1 MDNQILAIIIVVVQ
15 IYCIAFFTNILASR
29 IFSLQFL
36 LVFGLF
42 LATIGTILFITIGYF
57 ALVFILLSL
66 VIALKV
72 KGKSFFIAI
81 ITPLTTIL
89 LLVIISYCIDV
100 FTVSFLHM
108 DTALSE
114 NGIAFNMIYFVAL
127 IFLAYSASVI
137 LEHLFR
143 TKIYK
148 RINRANS
155 IMLIVALLVIVVTM
169 YVFIYIESLYDFPIA
184 IIRFNGILFATFFIQ
199 LLIIT
204 LIITRINKN
213 LMEANKKRIQS
224 EQLKRYIT
232 SIETISMDMSQFK
245 HDYINIL
252 SSLHSYI
259 EQGDTLQ
266 LKTYF
271 KNTITPLK
279 TNLTNNQNQLATLQ
293 KINNLTFRATL
304 NTLFTKAKQKRID
317 LHLEITD
324 HFQMTDEQCK
334 TIEIQ
339 LAELINQHQNTKLK
353 LNLTPSGIERMS
365 SE

>member
-1 MDNQILAIIIVVVQ
+1 MQTLLLFIFSGALQIAIFVICSDVIAQRVLTKREILYISILLWLIGIPLLLTVQYFSLIVVIGVLALVFKWKKKTWVQAITISIIPILLMVLGNYIFEFLFIIIFGGSNARYVGD
-15 IYCIAFFTNILASR
+15 IFYILLSSFL
-29 IFSLQFL
+29 IFI
-36 LVFGLF
+36 LVFGLSH
-42 LATIGTILFITIGYF
+42 LIN
-57 ALVFILLSL
+57 
-66 VIALKV
+66 K
-72 KGKSFFIAI
+72 
-81 ITPLTTIL
+81 
-89 LLVIISYCIDV
+89 
-100 FTVSFLHM
+100 
-108 DTALSE
+108 
-114 NGIAFNMIYFVAL
+114 AFQ
-127 IFLAYSASVI
+127 SQ
-137 LEHLFR
+137 
-143 TKIYK
+143 IYK
-148 RINRANS
+148 NMS
-155 IMLIVALLVIVVTM
+155 KQSGYLLAM
-169 YVFIYIESLYDFPIA
+169 
-184 IIRFNGILFATFFIQ
+184 

-204 LIITRINKN
+204 AVTIYIFIYIGATYNFSNDIIVANAYLFVIFILAILMVFSIVYYTSKQQNKVMKQRI
-213 LMEANKKRIQS
+213 E
-224 EQLKRYIT
+224 LKALADYIT
-232 SIETISMDMSQFK
+232 SIETISSDMSQFK

-252 SSLHSYI
+252 SSLHGYI

-293 KINNLTFRATL
+293 KIDNLTFRATL

-324 HFQMTDEQCK
+324 HFQMTDEQCT